1 MNFKSLKFPGEEGRP
16 RLDPR
21 IKDLN
26 RFSSFSPKQ
35 IMINK
40 TALKISYLCQRN
52 VYFVFTY
59 QILSRL
65 KTWMDRIIMGY
76 YFRYTLQLLLLV
88 AVFCGSSNAKPCPT
102 KHCVCFPAESD
113 SSLRV
118 LDCRSIPKISDLH
131 NGKSTNELFYEVFF
145 RNSNLTNI
153 QEGDLFGIRT
163 KRLDFGNNN
172 NIQSIHARAFSGLR
186 FDLQYLSLHGDGRI
200 GIPFNAL
207 QNLFSL
213 DMLVL
218 ENFVLPY
225 LDNSIPFYLLPN
237 LKILS
242 LNNMSV
248 GFFSS
253 ETFVNPAYKLTD
265 FRFANNPRVSTFPVG
280 AMAHLHHL
288 KKLSWNGNNMAIIP
302 ARAFNDLT
310 HLHTLDLSKNE
321 LRMLEDNCFSGV
333 TEHLRSL
340 DLSENK
346 LTTIS
351 ILQEFSKTSWKN
363 LKKLSLSFNQLA
375 FLNHGLFITMENLEH
390 LDLSSNKFSEVRA
403 SDFKHLTHLESLDLS
418 ENNLVT
424 LSVEALT
431 FTKVLMKL
439 DLQYQRTG
447 TNTLEFTD
455 IDRLKEKP
463 RVQKLY
469 LSNTKLSDS
478 NFWQILQH
486 LPRLSY
492 LHADNSGL
500 SMLTP
505 NEFKNTN
512 LSYISIRHNHL
523 FKLFE
528 GTFSGLEQTLE
539 SINLRN
545 NRLNGVEECVFKHLK
560 VLKFLDLSS
569 NLFDCTCGLQWFSDW
584 LKIPKLGPAF
594 DHLIHRYDIKCNT
607 PWKFH
612 DRNFETVMKSLGC
625 ESKSQ
630 KSCAQST
637 GQVMYS
643 SQENFSWNWTFTLIM
658 VVSVILPALFLCF
671 VTTLLISMARSA
683 YKEHACRKARTTVSN
698 GV

>member
-1 MNFKSLKFPGEEGRP
+1 MSRKCEFF
-16 RLDPR
+16 
-21 IKDLN
+21 
-26 RFSSFSPKQ
+26 
-35 IMINK
+35 
-40 TALKISYLCQRN
+40 
-52 VYFVFTY
+52 FTY

-76 YFRYTLQLLLLV
+76 YFRYTLQFLLLV

-186 FDLQYLSLHGDGRI
+186 FDLQYLSLHGDRRI

-225 LDNSIPFYLLPN
+225 LDDSIPFYLLPN

-242 LNNMSV
+242 LTNMSV

-265 FRFANNPRVSTFPVG
+265 FRFANNPRVGTFPVG

-288 KKLSWNGNNMAIIP
+288 KKLSWNRNNMAFIP

-321 LRMLEDNCFSGV
+321 LRMFEDNCFSGV

-431 FTKVLMKL
+431 FSNVLMKL

-505 NEFKNTN
+505 DEFKNTN

-523 FKLFE
+523 FKLFD

-630 KSCAQST
+630 KSCVQST

-643 SQENFSWNWTFTLIM
+643 KKENFSWNWTFTLIM

-683 YKEHACRKARTTVSN
+683 YKEHAYRKARTTVSN

>member
-1 MNFKSLKFPGEEGRP
+1 
-16 RLDPR
+16 
-21 IKDLN
+21 
-26 RFSSFSPKQ
+26 
-35 IMINK
+35 
-40 TALKISYLCQRN
+40 
-52 VYFVFTY
+52 
-59 QILSRL
+59 
-65 KTWMDRIIMGY
+65 MGY
-76 YFRYTLQLLLLV
+76 YFRYTLQFLLLV

-225 LDNSIPFYLLPN
+225 FDDSIPFYLLPN

-242 LNNMSV
+242 LTNMSV

-346 LTTIS
+346 
-351 ILQEFSKTSWKN
+351 
-363 LKKLSLSFNQLA
+363 
-375 FLNHGLFITMENLEH
+375 
-390 LDLSSNKFSEVRA
+390 
-403 SDFKHLTHLESLDLS
+403 
-418 ENNLVT
+418 
-424 LSVEALT
+424 
-431 FTKVLMKL
+431 
-439 DLQYQRTG
+439 
-447 TNTLEFTD
+447 
-455 IDRLKEKP
+455 
-463 RVQKLY
+463 
-469 LSNTKLSDS
+469 
-478 NFWQILQH
+478 
-486 LPRLSY
+486 
-492 LHADNSGL
+492 
-500 SMLTP
+500 
-505 NEFKNTN
+505 
-512 LSYISIRHNHL
+512 
-523 FKLFE
+523 
-528 GTFSGLEQTLE
+528 
-539 SINLRN
+539 
-545 NRLNGVEECVFKHLK
+545 
-560 VLKFLDLSS
+560 
-569 NLFDCTCGLQWFSDW
+569 
-584 LKIPKLGPAF
+584 
-594 DHLIHRYDIKCNT
+594 
-607 PWKFH
+607 
-612 DRNFETVMKSLGC
+612 
-625 ESKSQ
+625 
-630 KSCAQST
+630 
-637 GQVMYS
+637 
-643 SQENFSWNWTFTLIM
+643 
-658 VVSVILPALFLCF
+658 
-671 VTTLLISMARSA
+671 
-683 YKEHACRKARTTVSN
+683 
-698 GV
+698 

>member
-242 LNNMSV
+242 LTNMSV

-265 FRFANNPRVSTFPVG
+265 FRFANNPRASTFPVG

-333 TEHLRSL
+333 TKHLRSL

-569 NLFDCTCGLQWFSDW
+569 NLFDCTCSLQWFSDW

-612 DRNFETVMKSLGC
+612 DRNFETVMKSLEC

-630 KSCAQST
+630 KSCVQST

-643 SQENFSWNWTFTLIM
+643 KKENFSWNWTFTLIM

-671 VTTLLISMARSA
+671 VTTLLISMARSG